1 MLIDDWRSAIAR
13 LGEVEA
19 RMVAIL
25 DGLGLTTLV
34 TSVPGVSAVGA
45 AVILA
50 ETGDL
55 SRFATARSVVKHAG
69 LNPAENTSANFR
81 GQTRV
86 SHRGRPALRAAA
98 WRAAW
103 GALPH
108 NPVLGARFTHLTT
121 RERDRLAPGQA
132 RVACA
137 ATLLRWLYAIVTSR
151 ESWNPDRAAGIRAG
165 QEGRQQR
172 PDHPPWRR
180 TLSGRRRGTTEQT
193 IPSRGGASPRPVS
206 SQFVKHQ
213 GPPRRTLHKLDC
225 ALSGTRPPGWERARL
240 IIYVETQDSRRSPQ
254 LPREGA
260 QPAGRGNTPRPAA
273 PACPHPGRSAQ
284 QLTRPAKIDQPGQ
297 PLTTAS
303 YAGVCAASG
312 ARACARPW
320 GGSRGSRRPMRGRL
334 GGLGRRRGPA
344 RAGRC

>member
-108 NPVLGARFTHLTT
+108 NPVLGARFTH
-121 RERDRLAPGQA
+121 
-132 RVACA
+132 
-137 ATLLRWLYAIVTSR
+137 
-151 ESWNPDRAAGIRAG
+151 
-165 QEGRQQR
+165 
-172 PDHPPWRR
+172 
-180 TLSGRRRGTTEQT
+180 
-193 IPSRGGASPRPVS
+193 
-206 SQFVKHQ
+206 
-213 GPPRRTLHKLDC
+213 
-225 ALSGTRPPGWERARL
+225 
-240 IIYVETQDSRRSPQ
+240 
-254 LPREGA
+254 
-260 QPAGRGNTPRPAA
+260 
-273 PACPHPGRSAQ
+273 PHPGRSAQ
-284 QLTRPAKIDQPGQ
+284 QLTDQQKLINPGNPPNQRGRPLIDTGA
-297 PLTTAS
+297 TAPDRS
-303 YAGVCAASG
+303 T
-312 ARACARPW
+312 ARPRSPAIPSPPDLRIHCGNGKW
-320 GGSRGSRRPMRGRL
+320 HPADLHVRARRKVVSAGHERV
-334 GGLGRRRGPA
+334 
-344 RAGRC
+344 AGRCCRPRMVSSRSGSLRIFRMVAAMRV